1 MKRTWV
7 TIKEIIG
14 SKKSN
19 GTLFPKRL
27 VVKDL
32 EFFDKKTIAE
42 DFNKAFSEIEPNLH
56 LKYLIR

>member
-14 SKKSN
+14 SKKS
-19 GTLFPKRL
+19 GGILLPKRL
-27 VVKDL
+27 AVNDL

-42 DFNKAFSEIEPNLH
+42 NFNIFLVKLDPNLH

>member
-1 MKRTWV
+1 MKRTWL
-7 TIKEIIG
+7 TSKEIIG

-32 EFFDKKTIAE
+32 EFFDKKKIAE
-42 DFNKAFSEIEPNLH
+42 NFNKVFSEIGPNLH